1 MVRVAAV
8 TSARRRPERRQ
19 ALVHPGSEHRH
30 HASSSAEVACDA
42 CLTHL
47 ERRLGR
53 RRPAE
58 ARPTGGESGRS
69 WCDVACAWSDSR
81 CRMRVSLVPLDVGDS
96 RIQQEQRAYRRGTAH
111 PAPLR
116 QASPGGAA
124 PSRLDRRRE
133 SGALYEGPAR
143 RKGCHFR
150 FSTVR
155 SDVHS
160 RDGSPALRL
169 TRNAGKGV
177 GPITFDV
184 HALGARSGPRSCI
197 VARGGEGQAGG

>member
-53 RRPAE
+53 RHPAE

-69 WCDVACAWSDSR
+69 WCDVACAWPDSR
-81 CRMRVSLVPLDVGDS
+81 VECASALCPSPLGTREFSRNNAPTEGERPTRPRSARRPRWSGSLEARPPQGKW
-96 RIQQEQRAYRRGTAH
+96 R
-111 PAPLR
+111 
-116 QASPGGAA
+116 
-124 PSRLDRRRE
+124 
-133 SGALYEGPAR
+133 LYEGPAR

-155 SDVHS
+155 SDGHS

-169 TRNAGKGV
+169 TRNAAKGV
-177 GPITFDV
+177 GPITLDV
-184 HALGARSGPRSCI
+184 HAVGARCGPRSCS